1 MACRI
6 IGMDKQLFRLWKSNG
21 GDASNCS
28 DTYLLIF
35 VVGKVN
41 LVKMLVSSSIRCE
54 ICFYYI
60 FILRA
65 GRCLL
70 HLLPQL

>member
-1 MACRI
+1 M
-6 IGMDKQLFRLWKSNG
+6 GMP
-21 GDASNCS
+21 AIVP
-28 DTYLLIF
+28 TIVIF